1 VISEDVCHSH
11 SLRTAT
17 SELFRRQ
24 VSVHSQE
31 PGLLLG
37 VGAELVD
44 VAHLPS
50 GAMGFT
56 IMPRV
61 SWLAGSL

>member
-1 VISEDVCHSH
+1 M
-11 SLRTAT
+11 
-17 SELFRRQ
+17 FRPQ

-37 VGAELVD
+37 VGAKLVD

-50 GAMGFT
+50 GAMGFA
-56 IMPRV
+56 IMLRV